1 MANPW
6 EVESY
11 LNTGQV
17 QGGTTNPWDAQSY
30 LSSSSQAPQQSGFDV
45 AYQATDDT
53 LYDKD
58 LINDPNFVQAS
69 KILYGMNNSMD
80 AAPLLNDGEYG
91 RYGIE
96 MMGWFNYNL
105 PKMTL
110 DAKRISGASDE
121 QRRAFLYMMNAYDD
135 LGISW
140 NGAGRFFKGILADPT
155 TYIGLTT
162 FGVGTL
168 VGKGAAQATKTGVK
182 SLLNQSV
189 KGGMIAAVEAGV
201 YTAADDINRQVVET
215 SVSGEDID
223 LGRTAKAG
231 AIGAVAG
238 FGLGAG
244 VTAIA
249 KKLSPKPKVA
259 PKPEDTDSLID
270 DLPVMSIADEVEAN
284 TTAGQ
289 LRKNMDD
296 VVRAIKETVPGG
308 KVAALDNT
316 GVQKMDEL
324 VKTVEPIKAI
334 LTQAAARNPA
344 ELAKYLVETNMTAAQ
359 SQALEVVSNQ
369 TATALKTK
377 VYQLRQQQVKLKGDA
392 AQIKN
397 IQDQID
403 KIEEVIKPVDDLD
416 SALST
421 ITGQALRA
429 RQEGMNTGE
438 VRGLTISSLME
449 GGMTRADAEKK
460 WDSIFAD
467 KLIKHERTA
476 EIRQLDKKIET
487 ARQSGDQSE
496 YIKLKHQKKMRLDEF
511 KEEVLVE
518 EGSAIYRAINKPI
531 KVANEIMISFVFSPA
546 TVIIN
551 TVPSFAKM
559 VYKPFLNNI
568 MKNGLNRVAL
578 RTAMAEYTAMASFAP
593 TALKAAVAAY
603 RYERSM
609 LTGDSARFLEEYNTI
624 PKKFGGGVVRF
635 FPRLLLSTDA
645 LFENVHYRGYTVGK
659 ATSQAMEEG
668 LEKGLTGRSLDDHVA
683 KKVDEAL
690 NKAYEPE
697 ENAVDILMSE
707 GISRGKKGKDLENFI
722 NDELRKNPETFTKAT
737 DQDGRDYVQDILF
750 KRDFSGD
757 SAVSQLAK
765 GYEGFVNKHPIMR
778 VAGQLFFR
786 TPVRVFEE
794 GIRLTPGLN
803 LISPGFMA
811 DLSGKNG
818 PMKQVRA
825 QGEALM
831 SYAIAGSVFSLYSTG
846 NVTGSLGQ
854 DYKQRR
860 QAENAAGM
868 EPYSLRFSDGSTFN
882 FRNFDPFSTP
892 VKMIVNA
899 LERAEILAYRAEQG
913 ERIDESQMTAIL
925 AYVSVA
931 TGSIAQS
938 IRDANLASGV
948 DAIMQLGEDIQ
959 DPEGSEQL
967 IKFVGQKVQTFLPNT
982 YYKVQM
988 LDNPVLSDPATL
1000 EQFIRY
1006 RINPDD
1012 PFVPKQYTALGR
1024 PRTLSNPM
1032 ANLIYFDTVSN
1043 EERKRGVPEKEL
1055 EVEAFLRKLSIVGDT
1070 HFTAPYKHKLFPNV
1084 DLRTVLTQDGTESLY
1099 DRWMRYTHDSGVID
1113 VLHGLRDLPMGTASV
1128 SGMAEKEARKV
1139 INQFREMAFITLM
1152 SEERGIDE
1160 AYVNGE
1166 IRKIEALSGNRYVPN
1181 TPLN

>member
-1 MANPW
+1 MVDGRVNWGSSPDESNRINWGASPSIRPANP
-6 EVESY
+6 
-11 LNTGQV
+11 
-17 QGGTTNPWDAQSY
+17 
-30 LSSSSQAPQQSGFDV
+30 SGFN
-45 AYQATDDT
+45 ASYTPSEQSI
-53 LYDKD
+53 YDED
-58 LINDPNFVQAS
+58 LINDTNFVQAS
-69 KILYGMNNSMD
+69 KVLYQMNNSAD
-80 AAPLLNDGEYG
+80 AEPLADDMEYG
-91 RYGIE
+91 KYGIE
-96 MMGWFNYNL
+96 MMGWFNWNL

-110 DAKRISGASDE
+110 DAKRISGATDE

-135 LGISW
+135 LGVSW
-140 NGAGRFFKGILADPT
+140 NGAGRFFKGVLADPT
-155 TYIGLTT
+155 TYVGLST

-182 SLLNQSV
+182 SLLNQSI
-189 KGGMIAAVEAGV
+189 KGGVIAGVEAGV
-201 YTAADDINRQVVET
+201 YSAADDINRQIVET

-223 LGRTAKAG
+223 YGRTLKAG
-231 AIGAVAG
+231 AIGTVAG

-244 VTAIA
+244 VTAAA
-249 KKLSPKPKVA
+249 KKLGPKPKPKKA
-259 PKPEDTDSLID
+259 PKAETTD
-270 DLPVMSIADEVEAN
+270 DLINDLPLMSIADEVEAQ
-284 TTAGQ
+284 TTAGR
-289 LRKNMDD
+289 LRGGMDA
-296 VVRAIKETVPGG
+296 VVRAVKETVPGG
-308 KVAALDNT
+308 KVAALDDA

-324 VKTVEPIKAI
+324 VRTVEPIKDI
-334 LTQAAARNPA
+334 LTQASAKNPA
-344 ELAKYLVETNMTAAQ
+344 ELAKHLLETNMTDAQ

-377 VYQLRQQQVKLKGDA
+377 VYQLRQQQIAVKSSADKV
-392 AQIKN
+392 KN

-403 KIEEVIKPVDDLD
+403 KIEEVIKPIDELD
-416 SALST
+416 AALST
-421 ITGQALRA
+421 ITGQRLRA
-429 RQEGMNTGE
+429 RQEGLNTGE
-438 VRGLTISSLME
+438 VRGMTIASLIE

-476 EIRQLDKKIET
+476 EMRGMDKKIEA
-487 ARQSGDQSE
+487 ARQAGNQAE
-496 YIKLKHQKKMRLDEF
+496 YIRLKHQKKMKLDEF
-511 KEEVLVE
+511 KEEVLAE
-518 EGSAIYRAINKPI
+518 EGNAVYRAINKPI
-531 KVANEIMISFVFSPA
+531 KVMNEIMISFVFSPA

-551 TVPSFAKM
+551 TVPSAAKL
-559 VYKPFLNNI
+559 VYKPFLNNL
-568 MKNGLNRVAL
+568 MKNGLNKVAL
-578 RTAMAEYTAMASFAP
+578 RTTMAEYSAMASFAP
-593 TALKAAVAAY
+593 AAMKAAVAAFK
-603 RYERSM
+603 YERSM

-624 PKKFGGGVVRF
+624 PKKYGGGIVRI

-645 LFENVHYRGYTVGK
+645 LFENIHYRGYTVGK
-659 ATSQAMEEG
+659 ATSKAMEDG
-668 LEKGLTGRSLDDHVA
+668 LEKGLKGKALDDHVA
-683 KKVDEAL
+683 KKVDESI
-690 NKAYEPE
+690 NKAYKPE
-697 ENAVDILMSE
+697 ENAIDILMSD
-707 GISRGKKGKDLENFI
+707 GISRGLKGPKLQNYINKELKK
-722 NDELRKNPETFTKAT
+722 RPEAFTKAT
-737 DQDGRDYVQDILF
+737 DQDGRDYVQDVLF

-778 VAGQLFFR
+778 LAGQLFFR

-803 LISPGFMA
+803 LISPSFMA

-818 PMKQVRA
+818 EMRQIRA

-831 SYAIAGSVFSLYSTG
+831 SYAIAGSVFSLYATG

-860 QAENAAGM
+860 QAENAAEM
-868 EPYSLRFSDGSTFN
+868 EPYSMRFSDGSTFN

-892 VKMIVNA
+892 IKIMVNA

-913 ERIDESQMTAIL
+913 ERINESEMMAAQAM
-925 AYVSVA
+925 VA
-931 TGSIAQS
+931 VGIGSIAQS

-948 DAIMQLGEDIQ
+948 DAMVTLFEDLQ

-967 IKFVGQKVQTFLPNT
+967 IKFAGQKVQTFLPNT

-1006 RINPDD
+1006 RINPQD
-1012 PFVPKQYTALGR
+1012 PLVPRQYTALGR

-1055 EVEAFLRKLSIVGDT
+1055 EVEAFLRKLAIVGDT
-1070 HFTAPYKHKLFPNV
+1070 HFTAPYTHKFLPNV
-1084 DLRTVLTQDGTESLY
+1084 DLRTRMTKDGSESLY

-1128 SGMAEKEARKV
+1128 SGMAETEARKAL
-1139 INQFREMAFITLM
+1139 NTFREMAFITLM
-1152 SEERGIDE
+1152 SEETGIDE
-1160 AYVNGE
+1160 EYINSE
-1166 IRKIEALSGNRYVPN
+1166 IRKIEAEVGNRYVPN